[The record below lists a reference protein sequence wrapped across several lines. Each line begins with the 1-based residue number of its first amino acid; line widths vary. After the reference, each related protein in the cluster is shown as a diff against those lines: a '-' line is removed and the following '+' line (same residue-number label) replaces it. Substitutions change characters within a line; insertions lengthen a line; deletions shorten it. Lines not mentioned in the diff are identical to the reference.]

1 LARCCWLLLAS
12 PRTRRLR
19 PTRSRNRRRTWPN
32 PQRRRRSQHRRR
44 SPLASWLVGSWSAE
58 ANCSSDFIAHYNA
71 DGSLQYGE
79 DSGRWTIAGDALTE
93 TVTERFTMESDAP
106 QKLTTPET
114 RTYTVTKLDAGHG
127 TITFNGRKVP
137 IQRC

>member
-1 LARCCWLLLAS
+1 
-12 PRTRRLR
+12 
-19 PTRSRNRRRTWPN
+19 
-32 PQRRRRSQHRRR
+32 
-44 SPLASWLVGSWSAE
+44 
-58 ANCSSDFIAHYNA
+58 
-71 DGSLQYGE
+71 
-79 DSGRWTIAGDALTE
+79 
-93 TVTERFTMESDAP
+93 MESDAP